1 VTESQR
7 TLLDAL
13 DLLRSGEWDAAHAI
27 AQADPSPLG
36 SWCHGIV
43 HMAEPD
49 QGNAMYWYRKAG
61 RAFPGMAAV
70 SSEIS
75 ALRAALDPPR

>member
-1 VTESQR
+1 VTEPGPALSR
-7 TLLDAL
+7 AL
-13 DLLRSGEWDAAHAI
+13 DLLQAGEWDAAHAI
-27 AQADPSPLG
+27 AQADSSALG

-70 SSEIS
+70 SSEMS
-75 ALRAALDPPR
+75 ALRAALGTPR